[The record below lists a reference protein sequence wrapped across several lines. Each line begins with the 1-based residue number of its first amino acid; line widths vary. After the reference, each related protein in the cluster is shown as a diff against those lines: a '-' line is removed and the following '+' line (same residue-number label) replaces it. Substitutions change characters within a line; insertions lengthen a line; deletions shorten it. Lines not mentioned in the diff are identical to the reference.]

1 MDNNIKNII
10 KNVMNYLELKKECI
24 EKQYENLYDVVDL
37 FASEVIELKNVA
49 IDLCSFIDAGKRQT
63 NLTENQISLEVIKHE
78 EENLVNEIADVLLTS
93 VRLIYEFNL
102 QEALS
107 EMIEYKYE
115 RQVGRELNRFKNNK
129 NELLK

>member
-10 KNVMNYLELKKECI
+10 KNVNNYLTLKKECMDKKL
-24 EKQYENLYDVVDL
+24 ESLYDVITIFRGEVQELEDVCYNIEMKIDVPG
-37 FASEVIELKNVA
+37 SDNNCKEVIG
-49 IDLCSFIDAGKRQT
+49 FY
-63 NLTENQISLEVIKHE
+63 E
-78 EENLVNEIADVLLTS
+78 EPLLNEIVDVILTTA
-93 VRLIYEFNL
+93 RLIHDFNL

-115 RQVGRELNRFKNNK
+115 RQKSRELNRFKNNK